1 VSISPDDRQAI
12 EDIIKLHGHLT
23 DDGDLD
29 RYDEVFAPDVVYD
42 LSDFGLGELN
52 CVTSLRDAGIA
63 LGDANPVGH
72 HVTNIVVVRELDD
85 GVVSVRS
92 KGIGVMADGSAG
104 SLVYDDVVVQQRG
117 VWRIRRRAVVRR
129 RRPLG
134 G

>member
-1 VSISPDDRQAI
+1 MSISSDDRQAI

-29 RYDEVFAPDVVYD
+29 RYDELFTPDVVYD

-52 CVTSLRDAGIA
+52 GVTALRDAGIA

-72 HVTNIVVVRELDD
+72 HVTNIVVRELDE

-104 SLVYDDVVVQQRG
+104 SLVYDDVVVQERG
-117 VWRIRRRAVVRR
+117 VWRIRRRAVLRR